1 MAWRGKGCSGFPAV
15 SASLAAAAWK
25 LLPIPG
31 KGAATAFKGGN
42 MLWTIIAILFAL
54 WLLGLIAHVGGGLIH
69 LLLVVALVIF
79 VVNLLTGRR
88 TVV

>member
-1 MAWRGKGCSGFPAV
+1 MEVAPLPGIGRGIRVPQG
-15 SASLAAAAWK
+15 
-25 LLPIPG
+25 G
-31 KGAATAFKGGN
+31 K

-69 LLLVVALVIF
+69 LLLVVALVVF